1 MKLIFINKSKYNK
14 FIDYCCIQT
23 VYRVYIVMYCENCG
37 DFFEQAAI
45 IFAEFVKK
53 LRMSVFFGSD
63 VLP

>member
-1 MKLIFINKSKYNK
+1 
-14 FIDYCCIQT
+14 
-23 VYRVYIVMYCENCG
+23 MYCENCG